1 MQPKQQH
8 WRRLK
13 KSLPVLIAPTLFFS
27 ISKQKKKDFFF
38 FPGPYKN
45 LCFFFLFCLDNC
57 KSCWIAKGA
66 QCVSSNKSRLLF
78 FSIRVLRTRAIKVW
92 WCRKK
97 NKWTRQTCAHF
108 SCVSSSTDST
118 EKKLFDFSSIFG
130 GIWTFSKANRRT
142 ISHGRLGDFGGR
154 KSCQSAR
161 SVSPLVPF

>member
-1 MQPKQQH
+1 MFPLTSRGYSFSRFVSYVQEQSRSDDVGRKTSGPDK
-8 WRRLK
+8 
-13 KSLPVLIAPTLFFS
+13 PVPI
-27 ISKQKKKDFFF
+27 
-38 FPGPYKN
+38 
-45 LCFFFLFCLDNC
+45 
-57 KSCWIAKGA
+57 
-66 QCVSSNKSRLLF
+66 
-78 FSIRVLRTRAIKVW
+78 
-92 WCRKK
+92 
-97 NKWTRQTCAHF
+97 F